1 MLYEKVLDKK
11 TELMYNRFMTKEQNE
26 AVMKLVHQIIANGDE
41 KFDVRIDK
49 DGYEVNIYNEDGS
62 IISHLKGTCNT
73 FVDDEV
79 GLCIHSKYCTR
90 IIKN

>member
-1 MLYEKVLDKK
+1 MWDKV
-11 TELMYNRFMTKEQNE
+11 TELLYNRLMTKEQNE

-49 DGYEVNIYNEDGS
+49 DGYEVNVYNKDGS
-62 IISHLKGTCNT
+62 GFLHLKGTCNT

-79 GLCIHSKYCTR
+79 GLRIHSKYLTH